1 MKIGI
6 VSEFYYPWPGGIS
19 EHIYHLARELRS
31 RGHTV
36 KILTGRF
43 DNTLAR
49 WQSRVPALSVG
60 HSHLGVP
67 APDEAHVIRLG
78 RSVAFP
84 YNGGITAVTVGSRI
98 LPRMRRVLEAEE
110 FDLLHVHDPLA
121 PTLPLTAV
129 GLARCPVVGT
139 FHAYH
144 QTDNKLLQVFQ
155 RPLRS
160 RMEKLAVRM
169 AVSGS
174 AQQAMER
181 YFDGLDYRVVPNGV
195 CLERF
200 QPNGSSLAGRFGAHK
215 KNILYVGQFVKKKGF
230 GVLLEA
236 FKVLARERGDVRL
249 LAVGDG
255 PLERTYRRAK
265 IPDVHFLGHKRGKSL
280 AACYE
285 ISDVFVAPS
294 VGFESFGIILL
305 EAMAAGL
312 PIVATEIPG
321 FLNVVAD
328 DREALLVPPNDPDRM
343 ASAIGRVLD
352 DPELAR
358 SLRSAGAVTVKGY
371 SWERVADQVESVYRD
386 VTGIEAPK
394 ARLVAR

>member
-1 MKIGI
+1 
-6 VSEFYYPWPGGIS
+6 
-19 EHIYHLARELRS
+19 
-31 RGHTV
+31 
-36 KILTGRF
+36 
-43 DNTLAR
+43 
-49 WQSRVPALSVG
+49 
-60 HSHLGVP
+60 
-67 APDEAHVIRLG
+67 
-78 RSVAFP
+78 
-84 YNGGITAVTVGSRI
+84 
-98 LPRMRRVLEAEE
+98 
-110 FDLLHVHDPLA
+110 
-121 PTLPLTAV
+121 
-129 GLARCPVVGT
+129 
-139 FHAYH
+139 
-144 QTDNKLLQVFQ
+144 
-155 RPLRS
+155 
-160 RMEKLAVRM
+160 
-169 AVSGS
+169 
-174 AQQAMER
+174 
-181 YFDGLDYRVVPNGV
+181 V

-394 ARLVAR
+394 ERLVAR